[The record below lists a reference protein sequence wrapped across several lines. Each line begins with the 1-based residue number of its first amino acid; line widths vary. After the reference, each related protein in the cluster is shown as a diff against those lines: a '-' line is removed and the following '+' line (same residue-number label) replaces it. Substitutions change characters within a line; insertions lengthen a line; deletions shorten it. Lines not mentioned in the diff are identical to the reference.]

1 MTAMLIGT
9 LTLRDVAAISQKSL
23 QLTKMAKIEVGE
35 SRSGDFDFD
44 RRSSK
49 ADQNQEAEDT
59 KREIV

>member
-23 QLTKMAKIEVGE
+23 QLTKMAKIEVRE

-44 RRSSK
+44 RRSSQHETASK
-49 ADQNQEAEDT
+49 AD
-59 KREIV
+59 